1 MIYNNIEIN
10 WLGHDGFKLKN
21 SKTIY
26 IDPFKIDK
34 DERADL
40 ILITHEHFDHLSLE
54 DLNKIV
60 TDQTIIIAAEICKK
74 ELSKLKVKEIKYVKP
89 GDKLKIDDI
98 NIEAVYSYNPS
109 KQFHPKKDLRVGY
122 ILIINNTRIYHA
134 GDTDL
139 VPEMSNL
146 KDIDIA
152 LLPVSGT
159 YVMDVNEAVEAVKII
174 KPKIAVPM
182 HYASIIA
189 TRKEAEEFKK
199 SAGKYCKVEIL

>member
-1 MIYNNIEIN
+1 MKFNNIEIK
-10 WLGHDGFKLKN
+10 WLGHDGFKIEN
-21 SKTIY
+21 SKIIY
-26 IDPFKIDK
+26 IDPFKIK
-34 DERADL
+34 QDEKANL

-54 DLNKIV
+54 DINKII
-60 TDQTIIIAAEICKK
+60 TDQTIIVAAEICKK

-98 NIEAVYSYNPS
+98 NIEAVYAYNPS

-122 ILIINNTRIYHA
+122 ILIINNARIYHA

-139 VPEMSNL
+139 IPEMSNL

-159 YVMDVNEAVEAVKII
+159 YVMDVNEAVEAVKVI
-174 KPKIAVPM
+174 KPKIAIPM
-182 HYASIIA
+182 HINSIIGSM
-189 TRKEAEEFKK
+189 KEAEEFKK
-199 SAGKYCKVEIL
+199 QAEKYCKVEIL